1 MTQDQERIE
10 KFVKANMQEQVD
22 SEMKRANDLAKLVM
36 DFNNDQN
43 GKELA
48 NVQTSQGFQ
57 EVYDYFGSEKV
68 RFRLDRKKDQ
78 VSASYD
84 ARTQLFQRLY
94 YTRDL
99 LLDDERQL
107 RNSYFLAEKNY
118 TMLRQA
124 GQAGLLLAYFP
135 LTYRLAAVVRPATLV
150 LWTGAYYYGAY
161 KNGLEPAALWQFQN
175 ALNSSARG
183 IATRYN
189 L

>member
-68 RFRLDRKKDQ
+68 RFRLDRKKD
-78 VSASYD
+78 
-84 ARTQLFQRLY
+84 
-94 YTRDL
+94 
-99 LLDDERQL
+99 
-107 RNSYFLAEKNY
+107 
-118 TMLRQA
+118 
-124 GQAGLLLAYFP
+124 
-135 LTYRLAAVVRPATLV
+135 
-150 LWTGAYYYGAY
+150 
-161 KNGLEPAALWQFQN
+161 
-175 ALNSSARG
+175 
-183 IATRYN
+183 
-189 L
+189 